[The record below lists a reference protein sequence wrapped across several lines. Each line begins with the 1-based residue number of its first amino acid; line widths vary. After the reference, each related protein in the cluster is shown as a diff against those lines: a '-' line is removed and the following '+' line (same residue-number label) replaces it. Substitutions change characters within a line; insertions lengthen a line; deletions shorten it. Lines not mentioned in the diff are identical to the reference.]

1 MSSVDSS
8 SPEAVSFQGQ
18 CVPAFTQAPVVPQCA
33 SPLGPGQAPAASAP
47 LAPAPGPVLTSAGA
61 PGKAPYPPAPTL
73 PTLSGPQGSGIRFDF
88 NEGCRVMV
96 PKGDWKVC
104 LSDSHTGNILFH
116 TSMGEGCVMSAKKYF
131 VPFEIE
137 ISKNGKTVMRH
148 RYDARD
154 KDVLIMFPVGTLGDL
169 VGWFPYAVKFQEKHQ
184 CRLTVSMSPL
194 LIPLFKGAY
203 PHIEFTTPE
212 QVKVER
218 YYATYRIGL
227 FFDDHECVFQP
238 SDFRHVGLHRTAGHI
253 LGVDPTEMPP
263 LLSLPDDTRP
273 IQEKYVCI
281 AVQASTQCKYWNY
294 PGGWK
299 EIVQFLKEA
308 GYRVICIDQKSTHGV
323 GTTWNHIP
331 WGCEDATGD
340 RPLTERAR
348 WLRHADFFVGLS
360 SGLAW
365 LAWATGTPVVMI
377 SGFTHESNE
386 FATPYRIINHHTCN
400 SCWNDVRHRFD
411 HFDFMWCPRHKGTAR
426 QFECT
431 GLITPTYVKNVIRSI
446 PTFVE
451 RGRLHPT
458 SVMQRESADTNAHPA
473 PYHEKE
479 EETVQAV

>member
-8 SPEAVSFQGQ
+8 SSAAVAPQGRGTQTPAQVPVLAPSSSEAAVQGP
-18 CVPAFTQAPVVPQCA
+18 VPA
-33 SPLGPGQAPAASAP
+33 
-47 LAPAPGPVLTSAGA
+47 PVLASAGA
-61 PGKAPYPPAPTL
+61 PDKAPYPLAPPL
-73 PTLSGPQGSGIRFDF
+73 PTLSGPKGTGIRFDF

-96 PKGDWKVC
+96 PKGDWTVC
-104 LSDSHTGNILFH
+104 LSDSHTGNVLFH
-116 TSMGEGCVMSAKKYF
+116 TAMAEGSVMSAKKYF

-137 ISKNGKTVMRH
+137 ISRQGKTVMRH
-148 RYDARD
+148 RYDARG
-154 KDVLIMFPVGTLGDL
+154 KPVLILFPVGTLGDL
-169 VGWFPYAVKFQEKHQ
+169 IGWFPYAVKFQEKHQ
-184 CRLTVSMSPL
+184 CQLTVSMSPL
-194 LIPLFKGAY
+194 IIPLFQHAY
-203 PHIEFTTPE
+203 PHIEFVTPE
-212 QVKVER
+212 QVKADR

-227 FFDDHECVFQP
+227 FFDDHECQFQP

-263 LLSLPDDTRP
+263 ILSLPDDTRP
-273 IQEKYVCI
+273 IREPYVCI

-299 EIVQFLKEA
+299 EIVQFLREA
-308 GYRVICIDQKSTHGV
+308 GYRVFCIDQKSTHGV

-340 RPLTERAR
+340 RPLAERAR

-365 LAWATGTPVVMI
+365 LAWAAGTPVVML

-400 SCWNDVRHRFD
+400 SCWNDARHRFD

-431 GLITPTYVKNVIRSI
+431 GLITPAYVKNVIRSI
-446 PTFVE
+446 PAFVA
-451 RGRLHPT
+451 RGRAQP
-458 SVMQRESADTNAHPA
+458 ADVRAGETAVTIARAA
-473 PYHEKE
+473 PPPYAEVE
-479 EETVQAV
+479 VTQAV